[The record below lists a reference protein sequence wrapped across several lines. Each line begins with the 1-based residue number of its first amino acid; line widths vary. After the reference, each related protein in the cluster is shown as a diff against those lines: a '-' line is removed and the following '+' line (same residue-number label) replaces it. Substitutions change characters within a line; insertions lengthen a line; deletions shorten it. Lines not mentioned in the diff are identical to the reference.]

1 MYYIIIAT
9 LFIIIATFFSSTIFT
24 VISIGVNNN
33 FSIGTKW
40 FLGLLI
46 INITLIIFTYTFYY
60 YKLNYEG
67 IKGLTGQ
74 KGFDGQ
80 SGDGCV
86 IPISNGI
93 SNGIYTRS
101 ICKN

>member
-1 MYYIIIAT
+1 MYYIIIAA
-9 LFIIIATFFSSTIFT
+9 LFIIIAALFSSTIFT
-24 VISIGVNNN
+24 VISFISVGVNNN

-86 IPISNGI
+86 MPISNGI
-93 SNGIYTRS
+93 STES